1 MICQGSP
8 AYFESDHS
16 DDYRVGYWTMDNQ
29 FLGGASLV
37 TIDATDYGNGL
48 ISASRRSDVDCQEY
62 KSWIWDGFKFVLGN
76 SYIQGMCHKKISYLA
91 QWKMPTI
98 VVNEIIPE

>member
-1 MICQGSP
+1 
-8 AYFESDHS
+8 
-16 DDYRVGYWTMDNQ
+16 
-29 FLGGASLV
+29 
-37 TIDATDYGNGL
+37 
-48 ISASRRSDVDCQEY
+48 VDCQEY